1 VDAWTAADDAFFL
14 LYARWRHAEALVM
27 RKTAGEASVR
37 AVREAHAAAERLGA
51 ALVLAEVEKLA
62 RWGRVD
68 LVAGEEDA
76 HPPLPADEY
85 GLTEREREV
94 LASLVDGRTN
104 REIAEAMFISVKT
117 ASVHVSNILRKLGV
131 ANREE
136 AARLGSRMR
145 GPDPAPGAGNN
156 DAPTLR

>member
-1 VDAWTAADDAFFL
+1 VDAWAAADDAFFL
-14 LYARWRHAEALVM
+14 LYVRWRHAEALVM

-76 HPPLPADEY
+76 HVPLPADEY

-136 AARLGSRMR
+136 AARLGSRLR
-145 GPDPAPGAGNN
+145 GPDTTPGAGNN
-156 DAPTLR
+156 GAPTLR